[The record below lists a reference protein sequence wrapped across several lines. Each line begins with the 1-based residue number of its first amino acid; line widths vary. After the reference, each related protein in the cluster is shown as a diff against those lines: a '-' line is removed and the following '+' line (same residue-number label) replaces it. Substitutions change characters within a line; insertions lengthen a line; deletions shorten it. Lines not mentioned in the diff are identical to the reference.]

1 MQPYMNYSVPMNN
14 GYNPQMP
21 MQNPYQQRMDFL
33 QSYQQSLQPAQMP
46 VANQQAQPMQAGLNG
61 RIVQSADMITVND
74 VPMDCTAAVFPKQDM
89 SEIYVKYWDNN
100 GIIRTIV
107 FKPVLEQDSNNLP
120 QTDEKTIL
128 SLSDSVTGAFM
139 QRFDELVGKIDR
151 LEESM
156 TKPITKMTVSKT
168 KKESVDNE

>member
-14 GYNPQMP
+14 GYNSQIP

-46 VANQQAQPMQAGLNG
+46 VSNQQAQPIQNGLNG

-107 FKPVLEQDSNNLP
+107 FKPVLENNTNNLP
-120 QTDEKTIL
+120 NTDEKTIL
-128 SLSDSVTGAFM
+128 SLSESVTGAFM
-139 QRFDELVGKIDR
+139 ERFDNLEKQINELMSKP
-151 LEESM
+151 M
-156 TKPITKMTVSKT
+156 TKQTTSRT
-168 KKESVDNE
+168 KKESETE